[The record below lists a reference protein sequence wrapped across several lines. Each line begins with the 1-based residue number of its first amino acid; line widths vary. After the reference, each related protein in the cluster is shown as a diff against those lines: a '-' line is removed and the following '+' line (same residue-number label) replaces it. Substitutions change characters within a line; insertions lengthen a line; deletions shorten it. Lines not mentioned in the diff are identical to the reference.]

1 MNRLAIVLLIATSL
15 FAFARPAL
23 AQSDVS
29 VTRSPATA
37 PTLGTTIRG
46 TSATT
51 FSISTAGVVTRSS
64 GNAIRL
70 SSGSVTTPTLSIN
83 CGLLNLSGL
92 CALRYIRVT
101 ITPVVGSGP
110 ATISRLRVGS
120 LSGASYRAGSA
131 PAEAASLTFDLNPIG
146 LLRTA
151 TLRLG
156 MDVLLG
162 ANAVSG
168 VYNFDYTV
176 TVQLVT

>member
-1 MNRLAIVLLIATSL
+1 MIRFAFSILIAASLL
-15 FAFARPAL
+15 FAAPRQAFANA
-23 AQSDVS
+23 S

-51 FSISTAGVVTRSS
+51 FSISTAGVVTRTS

-92 CALRYIRVT
+92 CAIRYIRVS
-101 ITPVVGSGP
+101 ITPVTGSGP
-110 ATISRLRVGS
+110 ASIARLRVGS
-120 LSGASYRAGSA
+120 LSGASYRTGSP
-131 PAEAASLTFDLNPIG
+131 PADASSLTFDLNPIG
-146 LLRTA
+146 LLSTA

-156 MDVLLG
+156 MDVVLA
-162 ANAVSG
+162 ANAASG
-168 VYNFDYTV
+168 SYAFDYIV

>member
-1 MNRLAIVLLIATSL
+1 MIRFAFSILIAASLL
-15 FAFARPAL
+15 FAAPRQAFADA
-23 AQSDVS
+23 S

-51 FSISTAGVVTRSS
+51 FSISTAGVVTRTS

-92 CALRYIRVT
+92 CAIRYIRVS
-101 ITPVVGSGP
+101 ITPVTGSGP
-110 ATISRLRVGS
+110 ASIARLRVGS
-120 LSGASYRAGSA
+120 LSGASYRTGSP
-131 PAEAASLTFDLNPIG
+131 PADASSLTFDLNPIG
-146 LLRTA
+146 LLSTA

-156 MDVLLG
+156 MDVVLA
-162 ANAVSG
+162 ANAASG
-168 VYNFDYTV
+168 SYAFDYIV